1 MSNDERTTGL
11 LCCRHCCRVG
21 PMRIV
26 SAATPGAGPAERAD
40 DWLDAEPCITSYQ
53 TLLCTGCGEVT
64 LRRAAWHAAMAEQD
78 LVWTIVYPP
87 AREWLAG
94 ELRTGHSIAAVG
106 RGPGHV
112 ARILGTLERVCAD
125 RGASGATLAERLRD
139 LGSQREIPARLAV
152 LGDWLTVLRGDA
164 PVDLDALPVSEVAAL
179 EALCRTV
186 LLYVCEGPAAIRVV
200 EERVALVGTGVSH
213 GQALEPNDRAHETAP
228 PAGDPILH

>member
-26 SAATPGAGPAERAD
+26 STATPGASPAERSEDRLAV
-40 DWLDAEPCITSYQ
+40 EPSITSYQ
-53 TLLCTGCGEVT
+53 TLVCVGCAEVT
-64 LRRAAWHAAMAEQD
+64 LRRATWHAAMAEQD

-87 AREWLAG
+87 PREWLSG

-112 ARILGTLERVCAD
+112 ARLLRTLERVCAD
-125 RGASGATLAERLRD
+125 RGASGSTLAERLRD

-152 LGDWLTVLRGDA
+152 LGDWLAVLRGDA
-164 PVDLDALPVSEVAAL
+164 LADLDALPVAEVAAL

-200 EERVALVGTGVSH
+200 EERVAVVGTGASH
-213 GQALEPNDRAHETAP
+213 GLALEPDDRARETAP

>member
-26 SAATPGAGPAERAD
+26 SAATPGASPAERTEDGLGAG
-40 DWLDAEPCITSYQ
+40 PSITSYQ
-53 TLLCTGCGEVT
+53 TLLCTGCAEVT
-64 LRRAAWHAAMAEQD
+64 LRRATWHAAMAEQD

-87 AREWLAG
+87 AREWLSE
-94 ELRTGHSIAAVG
+94 ELRTGPSIAAVG

-112 ARILGTLERVCAD
+112 ARLLRTLERVCVD
-125 RGASGATLAERLRD
+125 RGASGATLADRLRD

-152 LGDWLTVLRGDA
+152 LGNWLTVLGGDA
-164 PVDLDALPVSEVAAL
+164 PVELDALPVAEVAAL

-200 EERVALVGTGVSH
+200 EERVAVVGMGAGH
-213 GQALEPNDRAHETAP
+213 GAAREPEDRARDTAP
-228 PAGDPILH
+228 PAGDPTLH